1 MVVQENYVPLCQTGF
16 TAGTDTGLVGA
27 TDQCF
32 QQTAGL
38 SGGGK
43 KKKYKKRRTQR
54 KKRSKGKKTR
64 NYKCKVC
71 KCKTCKCNKKHN
83 KRTKRNTKT
92 RRNR

>member
-1 MVVQENYVPLCQTGF
+1 MVVQGDPLQLCQTGF

-54 KKRSKGKKTR
+54 KKRSKGKRTR
-64 NYKCKVC
+64 NYKCKSC
-71 KCKTCKCNKKHN
+71 KCKKCKCNN
-83 KRTKRNTKT
+83 KRNRKT